1 MLQPFHHAAAL
12 DYIGF
17 DPCHVVQFY
26 DTERFLSGAVIDFLG
41 AGLAA
46 GQSAVAI
53 ATQSHRDAFAAGL
66 QRRGI
71 DVDRVLANGRLALLD
86 AREVLDTV
94 MDGSLPD
101 PIAFRRIIGGLLT
114 TAELRSSHPCMR
126 VYGEMV
132 DLLWKDRNANGAL
145 KLEDL
150 WNAISVEH
158 PLALMC
164 AYAMGNFSTEAD
176 GKQFADVCRYH
187 SHVVPTEKYMHAAD
201 HDARLREITILQ
213 QRAQT
218 LEHELALRQQLEEAL
233 RDALTRERDARAEA
247 EQANRVKDDFLA
259 VLSHEL
265 RTPLNA
271 ILGWTQI
278 MKSGEHD
285 PSTIG
290 RGLDVIA
297 RNADL
302 QRRLIDDLLDMSRI
316 MRGQM
321 EIARDDVDLV
331 ATVSETADSV
341 RPAAAAKGIRLD
353 VEIVPSSAIVTG
365 DAVRLHQVIWNL
377 LSNAIKFTPA
387 DGRVTLLLS
396 CNRSQAS
403 IAVADTGHGIRPDFL
418 PHVFDRFRQEDLSP
432 TRAHGGLGLG
442 LAVVRHLVEA
452 HGGAVTAMSDGE
464 ERGATFTVTLPLRDA
479 PVPHAV
485 PGQPALMT
493 TDRPLKAR
501 HG

>member
-26 DTERFLSGAVIDFLG
+26 ETERFLAGSVIDFLA

-53 ATQSHRDAFAAGL
+53 ATPAHREAFLAGL
-66 QRRGI
+66 RRRDI
-71 DVDRVLANGRLALLD
+71 DVDRAIASGRLTLID
-86 AREVLDTV
+86 ARETLASIMNGRV
-94 MDGSLPD
+94 PD
-101 PIAFRRIIGGLLT
+101 AAAFRRILGRLLT
-114 TAELRSSHPCMR
+114 IAELRSSHPCTR
-126 VYGEMV
+126 AYGEMV
-132 DLLWKDRNANGAL
+132 DVLWKDGNAEAAL
-145 KLEDL
+145 KLEEL
-150 WNAISVEH
+150 WNAVSIEH

-176 GKQFADVCRYH
+176 GKQFVDVCRYH

-213 QRAQT
+213 QRAQA
-218 LEHELALRQQLEEAL
+218 LEHELTRRQELEEAL
-233 RDALTRERDARAEA
+233 RNALAREHDARSDA

-278 MKSGEHD
+278 MRSARDTE
-285 PSTIG
+285 TVA

-316 MRGQM
+316 MRGELQL
-321 EIARDDVDLV
+321 ERENVDLSAMLKTAADGV
-331 ATVSETADSV
+331 A
-341 RPAAAAKGIRLD
+341 PIAAAKGVQFETGIAAP
-353 VEIVPSSAIVTG
+353 VAIVVG
-365 DAVRLHQVIWNL
+365 DPARLHQIVWNL

-387 DGRVTLLLS
+387 GGRVKMTLGLS
-396 CNRSQAS
+396 QSHAE
-403 IAVADTGHGIRPDFL
+403 IVVTDTGHGIRPDFL
-418 PHVFDRFRQEDLSP
+418 PYVFDRFRQEDISP
-432 TRAHGGLGLG
+432 TRMHGGLGLG

-452 HGGAVTAMSDGE
+452 HAGTVTAESAGE
-464 ERGATFTVTLPLRDA
+464 NQGSTFTIALPLSDA
-479 PVPHAV
+479 ACTDKNRP
-485 PGQPALMT
+485 PAF
-493 TDRPLKAR
+493 RWIS
-501 HG
+501 

>member
-26 DTERFLSGAVIDFLG
+26 ETERFLSGAVIDFLA

-46 GQSAVAI
+46 GQSGVAI
-53 ATQSHRDAFAAGL
+53 ATAPHREAFIAGL
-66 QRRGI
+66 RRRDI
-71 DVDRVLANGRLALLD
+71 DVDRALANGRLTLFD
-86 AREVLDTV
+86 AREMLDSI
-94 MDGSLPD
+94 MNGPMPD
-101 PIAFRRIIGGLLT
+101 PGTFRRVLGRLLT
-114 TAELRSSHPCMR
+114 TAELRSTHPCTR
-126 VYGEMV
+126 TYGEMV
-132 DLLWKDRNANGAL
+132 DLLWKDGNASAAI
-145 KLEDL
+145 KLEEL
-150 WNAISVEH
+150 WNAIGVEH

-164 AYAMGNFSTEAD
+164 TYAMGNFSTEAD
-176 GKQFADVCRYH
+176 GKQFVDVCRCH
-187 SHVVPTEKYMHAAD
+187 SHVVPTEKYMHAVD

-213 QRAQT
+213 QRAQA
-218 LEHELALRQQLEEAL
+218 LEHELAHRQALEEAL
-233 RDALTRERDARAEA
+233 RDALAREREARGDA

-278 MKSGEHD
+278 MRAGRDSA
-285 PSTIG
+285 TVG

-321 EIARDDVDLV
+321 QIEREDVDLV
-331 ATVSETADSV
+331 PTVKATADSIG
-341 RPAAAAKGIRLD
+341 PSAAAKGIQFDLQL
-353 VEIVPSSAIVTG
+353 EPASAIVLG
-365 DAVRLHQVIWNL
+365 DPARLHQIVWNL

-387 DGRVTLLLS
+387 AGRVTLTLAS
-396 CNRSQAS
+396 NRSNARIVVS
-403 IAVADTGHGIRPDFL
+403 DTGHGIRPDFL
-418 PHVFDRFRQEDLSP
+418 SHVFERFRQEHMSP
-432 TRAHGGLGLG
+432 TRTHGGLGLG

-452 HGGAVTAMSDGE
+452 HGGTVTAESGGE
-464 ERGATFTVTLPLRDA
+464 GQGSTFTVVLPLRDA
-479 PVPHAV
+479 VVATDKNRSPV
-485 PGQPALMT
+485 L
-493 TDRPLKAR
+493 RWIS
-501 HG
+501 